1 MVVIYKKISIL
12 FPGVLKNGS
21 TRLVRGQVML
31 MTVLIISGTILGATT
46 IAGLITLNQIRQSAN
61 VSDSAK
67 AIYAADTGI
76 EYELFRIF
84 KTDKYGTCV
93 LRTCLP
99 DYSVN
104 NSLVNGASFTATV
117 PEDASYIESI
127 GNVANKVFRAF
138 RTDL

>member
-1 MVVIYKKISIL
+1 M
-12 FPGVLKNGS
+12 
-21 TRLVRGQVML
+21 VRGQVML

-46 IAGLITLNQIRQSAN
+46 IAGLLTLYQLRQSAS
-61 VSDSAK
+61 VSDSTR

-93 LRTCLP
+93 LRICSP
-99 DYSVN
+99 DYFTN
-104 NSLVNGASFTATV
+104 NSLSNGASFTATV
-117 PEDASYIESI
+117 PADASYIESA
-127 GNVANKVFRAF
+127 GNAGKTARAF

>member
-1 MVVIYKKISIL
+1 
-12 FPGVLKNGS
+12 
-21 TRLVRGQVML
+21 ML

-46 IAGLITLNQIRQSAN
+46 IAGLLTLYQLRQSAN

-99 DYSVN
+99 DYTVN
-104 NSLVNGASFTATV
+104 NSLSNGTSFIATV
-117 PEDASYIESI
+117 PADASYIESA
-127 GNVANKVFRAF
+127 GSAGKTTRAF